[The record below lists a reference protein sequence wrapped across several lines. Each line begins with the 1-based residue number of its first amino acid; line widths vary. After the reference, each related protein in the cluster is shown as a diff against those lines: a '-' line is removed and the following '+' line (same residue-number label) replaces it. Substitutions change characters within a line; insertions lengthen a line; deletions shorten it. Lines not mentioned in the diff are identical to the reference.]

1 MIVKMCTFRNILLD
15 HADFVSCKSFVSFYN
30 GFEQS

>member
-1 MIVKMCTFRNILLD
+1 MIMKMHNFQN
-15 HADFVSCKSFVSFYN
+15 HEDFVQVINFVSFYN